1 MLAADTNDAAALTA
15 AQRGGRTV
23 GCLLGHV
30 CVCLFIVVFISQTQR
45 AHHVAKWAHLLK
57 CVSPG
62 HLTHA
67 NVQ

>member
-15 AQRGGRTV
+15 AQRGSRTV
-23 GCLLGHV
+23 GCLLGRV
-30 CVCLFIVVFISQTQR
+30 CVCLFIIVFISQTQR
-45 AHHVAKWAHLLK
+45 AHHVAKWSHLLQ

-62 HLTHA
+62 YLIHA